1 MAVNIDTVY
10 QRVLAIS
17 NKEQRGYITPQEFNL
32 FANQAQMEIVE
43 QYFYDINQFDRLH
56 GNHTDYSNMLSLLNE
71 KLGVFKTE
79 AELPLVDEN
88 GTPDPNGKT
97 DVPIDLLKL
106 GRVFING
113 LEAEEVKYS
122 DVLTMNNTSICKP
135 KASTP
140 LYTILENRIK
150 AWAAVNTNINVTYIR
165 RPNQAIW
172 GYVVVNE
179 KAMYDGNQT
188 QDFELHPLEES
199 ELVYKI
205 LTLAGITLNRADLSS
220 AAAALQTAKVQQEK
234 I

>member
-79 AELPLVDEN
+79 TELPLVDEN

-140 LYTILENRIK
+140 LYTVLEGRIK

-165 RPNQAIW
+165 RPKQAIW

-179 KAMYDGNQT
+179 KAMYDGSQT

-205 LTLAGITLNRADLSS
+205 LTLAGITLNKADLSS